1 MKKLQWILPGIV
13 IVIGIAILAFINYKE
28 VTAVPNDQW
37 GREVE
42 LTSTPVQSDLTV
54 SRKEDGHFAVSYFD
68 EEGFVSSEYDENL
81 EKVDEETY
89 DIPYTRWTEV
99 YHGEGPYIYADYYG
113 MHLLENEEKIAGI
126 EEFLPLQSGV
136 VHQTGSTVYY
146 LNPNTLEKTVLA
158 EGLTDQSTIYAKE
171 SGGSTYL
178 LIEETNENVID
189 YAVKEWDGEKV
200 SQISEGMFELAIT
213 LKLNDLSFNVS
224 GGELTL
230 LINALPASKRS
241 PLPEQNFY
249 LSQQPLSEEA
259 QLNELTFSDPN
270 SDMKLMNLD
279 DIQLLTI
286 DDTTHAL
293 FRAVGSTNTKFRDN
307 TEYNVFKATFAEND
321 ITSLSRLTN
330 TPWLSKHPEWVDE
343 GIIAWMDVTGKVN
356 QVFMSS
362 SNEVDV
368 LPEPEMSGDTILRMA
383 GKSIVMLTG
392 ASLTFAVTMVWYA
405 VPMAFIG
412 FMMFGSNNALDKG
425 KEWVFYGPVILYVA
439 IALLLHNH
447 LFSQSVMAK
456 IPDYLQFQGS
466 PFLLIAGFALIIYFI
481 MSLTKVNQKWTISMR
496 VTYFVAAH
504 LLFLAVFVGPYLL

>member
-1 MKKLQWILPGIV
+1 MKKLQWILPGII
-13 IVIGIAILAFINYKE
+13 IVIGIAILAMINYQE

-42 LTSTPVQSDLTV
+42 LTTTPVQSDLSV
-54 SRKEDGHFAVSYFD
+54 SRKENGHFAVSYFD
-68 EEGFVSSEYDENL
+68 ENGFVSSVYDENL
-81 EKVDEETY
+81 EKVGEETY

-99 YHGEGPYIYADYYG
+99 YQGAGQFVYADYYG
-113 MHLLENEEKIAGI
+113 MHVLENEEKIADI

-136 VHQTGSTVYY
+136 VYQAGDTAYY
-146 LNPNTLEKTVLA
+146 LNPDTLEKTVLA
-158 EGLTDQSTIYAKE
+158 ESLTENSKVYAKE
-171 SGGSTYL
+171 SDGSTYL
-178 LIEETNENVID
+178 LVEETNENVID
-189 YAVKEWDGEKV
+189 YTVKEWDAEKV
-200 SQISEGMFELAIT
+200 SQISDGSFELATT
-213 LKLNDLSFNVS
+213 LKLNDLTFNVI
-224 GGELTL
+224 GNELTL
-230 LINALPASKRS
+230 LVNALPASKRS

-249 LSQQPLSEEA
+249 LSQQPLSEEV
-259 QLNELTFSDPN
+259 QLEELTFSDPN
-270 SDMKLMNLD
+270 GGMKLVNLE

-286 DDTTHAL
+286 DETTHAL
-293 FRAVGSTNTKFRDN
+293 FRAIGSTTTKFRDN
-307 TEYNVFKATFAEND
+307 TEFNVFKATFGEKE

-343 GIIAWMDVTGKVN
+343 GIIAWMDVTGDVN

-362 SNEVDV
+362 ANEVNV
-368 LPEPEMSGDTILRMA
+368 LPEPEMSGDTILRIA
-383 GKSIVMLTG
+383 GKSMVMLTG

-405 VPMAFIG
+405 IPMAFIG

-439 IALLLHNH
+439 MALLLHNH
-447 LFSQSVMAK
+447 LFSQSVMTK
-456 IPDYLQFQGS
+456 VPDYLQFQGS
-466 PFLLIAGFALIIYFI
+466 PLLLIAGFALIIYFI